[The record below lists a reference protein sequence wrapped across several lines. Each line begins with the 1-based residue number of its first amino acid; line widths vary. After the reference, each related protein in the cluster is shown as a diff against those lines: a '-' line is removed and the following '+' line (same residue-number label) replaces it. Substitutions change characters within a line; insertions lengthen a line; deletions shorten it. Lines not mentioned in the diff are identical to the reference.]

1 MVALQIQDIKTFMNK
16 LLLLQ
21 TFDNFLLIEGSI
33 TTYNIFRID
42 GRLHKDFFTEEELEQ
57 RLLSQREFSLW
68 KEVKPFCLELIKG
81 KKTPLNFKFTFQL
94 SKENTARLLT
104 TSGITSILP
113 ENISGLLL
121 NIRYDNGTLSVITA
135 TNLNLFTLD
144 KTLEHAWDDMIKRF
158 LKQQEISFL

>member
-1 MVALQIQDIKTFMNK
+1 MVALQIQDIKYFMNK
-16 LLLLQ
+16 LLLSQ
-21 TFDNFLLIEGSI
+21 TFDNFLLVEGNI
-33 TTYNIFRID
+33 TTYNTFRIE
-42 GRLHKDFFTEEELEQ
+42 GRIHKDFFTEEEQEELQ
-57 RLLSQREFSLW
+57 LLKREFSLW
-68 KEVKPFCLELIKG
+68 REIKPFCLELIKG

-94 SKENTARLLT
+94 SNENTARLLDS
-104 TSGITSILP
+104 SGITSVLS

-121 NIRYDNGTLSVITA
+121 NIRYDNGSLNVITA